1 MRHARFFCWGLV
13 VLALG
18 LLVGC
23 GGGQALHE
31 VDAAETTAPAVD
43 LEKERAAVR
52 QVIDDFYEAATQQDW
67 NRISALMT
75 DDFRL
80 FADGATVFTKR
91 PYLEILESEDLGVL
105 DMALNGL
112 EIHVASGGETA
123 WCTFNGYFKH
133 SEELEVETAETLIF
147 VKKEGDWKILHS
159 HASVKMLGEE
169 ESAA

>member
-1 MRHARFFCWGLV
+1 MRNARFFRWGLAA
-13 VLALG
+13 LALG
-18 LLVGC
+18 LVGC

-31 VDAAETTAPAVD
+31 VDAAEAMVPKVD
-43 LEKERAAVR
+43 LEKERVAVR
-52 QVIDDFYEAATQQDW
+52 QVIDEFYDAAEQQDW
-67 NRISALMT
+67 DRISALMT

-80 FADGATVFTKR
+80 FADGATVFTKK

-105 DMALNGL
+105 EMALNDL
-112 EIHVASGGETA
+112 EIHVASGGDTA

-147 VKKEGDWKILHS
+147 VKQEGAWKILHS